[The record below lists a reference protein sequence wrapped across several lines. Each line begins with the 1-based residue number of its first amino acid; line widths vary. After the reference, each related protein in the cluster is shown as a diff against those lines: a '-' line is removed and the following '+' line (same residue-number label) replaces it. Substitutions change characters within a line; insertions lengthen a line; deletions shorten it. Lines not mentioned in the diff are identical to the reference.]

1 MKFQLEGPTKN
12 HDLKAASL
20 MKQVL
25 LRLDLGI
32 AGMGIKTHDT
42 TTVSAIQNVHM
53 HQLLTRFNIISD
65 FESSIKL
72 SDSFFFFLSFSKT
85 NHFLLRYFNNS
96 IIVFQH

>member
-72 SDSFFFFLSFSKT
+72 SDSFFFFFFFIFP
-85 NHFLLRYFNNS
+85 NFFNGCILLIKQDN
-96 IIVFQH
+96 

>member
-1 MKFQLEGPTKN
+1 MK
-12 HDLKAASL
+12 H
-20 MKQVL
+20 VL

-72 SDSFFFFLSFSKT
+72 SDSFFFFFFYHLVKPTIFCFDIST
-85 NHFLLRYFNNS
+85 
-96 IIVFQH
+96 IP

>member
-72 SDSFFFFLSFSKT
+72 SDSFFFFFFYHLVKPTIFCFDIST
-85 NHFLLRYFNNS
+85 
-96 IIVFQH
+96 IP

>member
-1 MKFQLEGPTKN
+1 MK
-12 HDLKAASL
+12 H
-20 MKQVL
+20 VL

-72 SDSFFFFLSFSKT
+72 SDCFIFCCFFLSFSKT
-85 NHFLLRYFNNS
+85 NHFLL
-96 IIVFQH
+96 

>member
-1 MKFQLEGPTKN
+1 MK
-12 HDLKAASL
+12 H
-20 MKQVL
+20 VL

-32 AGMGIKTHDT
+32 AGMGIKTLDT
-42 TTVSAIQNVHM
+42 ATVSALQNIHM
-53 HQLLTRFNIISD
+53 HKLLTRFNIISD